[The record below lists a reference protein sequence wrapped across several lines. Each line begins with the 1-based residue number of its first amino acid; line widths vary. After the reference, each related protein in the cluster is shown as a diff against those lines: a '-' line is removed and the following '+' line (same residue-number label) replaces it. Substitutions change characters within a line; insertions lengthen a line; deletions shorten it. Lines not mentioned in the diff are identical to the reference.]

1 MNKNQERK
9 ILECIAYLAEKTQLT
24 DIKTYKLLWLADRL
38 HLGMYAR
45 TITGDEYYAMERGPV
60 PSYVKNLINRKRVD
74 SKDFDS
80 MFKVD
85 NKVITLIAAPGEYN
99 YLSDSDKMVLD
110 MVLAAYGNE
119 EDKELSRISHDSP
132 EWKRFEPLLKS
143 GKKKSCKMIVD
154 DFFEDFQ
161 DPKQL
166 FVRNGEP
173 LIAKSVYYCE

>member
-38 HLGMYAR
+38 HLGKYAR
-45 TITGDEYYAMERGPV
+45 TITGDVYFAMERGPV
-60 PSYVKNLINRKRVD
+60 PSYAKNLINRKRVD
-74 SKDFDS
+74 TKEFDS
-80 MFKVD
+80 LFKVE
-85 NKVITLIAAPGEYN
+85 NKAISLIAVPGEYN

-110 MVLAAYGNE
+110 LVLAAYGDENE
-119 EDKELSRISHDSP
+119 DELSRISHESP

-143 GKKKSCKMIVD
+143 GKEKSCKMIMD
-154 DFFEDFQ
+154 DFFEDFE
-161 DPKQL
+161 DPQHL
-166 FVRNGEP
+166 FVRNGEQ